1 MKYDSKSLEKR
12 MQKAIDAYV
21 NNLADVRAS
30 QANAAVLNRVTFDYY
45 GCATPI
51 KEDRKSVV

>member
-1 MKYDSKSLEKR
+1 MKYNTKTLEGK
-12 MQKAIDAYV
+12 MDKAIIAYE

-45 GCATPI
+45 GCAPPI
-51 KEDRKSVV
+51 TDMAAITL